1 MAKIYTMGEML
12 VEIMRERNDVP
23 LEQPGVFLGPYPSG
37 APAIF
42 ISTVGQLGH
51 QAKIWGGVGQ
61 DKFGTVL
68 LDRLKTDQVNCDD
81 VFIDS
86 AGSTAAAFV
95 AYDQQGDREFIFH
108 IAGTPAANVKFI
120 GNADDI
126 PDFFHVMGCSL
137 MASDALRQ
145 SITAAVEFFAAHHSR
160 ISFDPN
166 IRMELLKEQSID
178 DVTGRIM
185 AHCTIFLPGIKELK
199 LFSNKPNVASCVQDL
214 FERYPKLEIINVK
227 NGSKGSAIYTREQ
240 TVSVP
245 VYPIEQVKKIID
257 PTGAGDSYDAA
268 FLCGIADG
276 MPLGNAAAYAAKAG
290 AINSIAFGPMSGDM
304 SLMQED
310 LIGDNKKEQHE

>member
-12 VEIMRERNDVP
+12 VEIMRERHDVP

-42 ISTVGQLGH
+42 ISTVAQLGH
-51 QAKIWGGVGQ
+51 HAKIWGGVGH

-68 LDRLKTDQVNCDD
+68 LDRLKADQVNCDD
-81 VFIDS
+81 VLIDS
-86 AGSTAAAFV
+86 AGSTAVAFV
-95 AYDQQGDREFIFH
+95 AYDQHGDREFIFH
-108 IAGTPAANVKFI
+108 IAGTPATNVNFI
-120 GNADDI
+120 GDSSDI

-137 MASDALRQ
+137 MASNTLFQ
-145 SITAAVEFFAAHHSR
+145 TITEAVEFFASHHSR

-166 IRMELLKEQSID
+166 IRTELLKGRSIGEFTD
-178 DVTGRIM
+178 RIM
-185 AHCTIFLPGIKELK
+185 VHCAVFLPGVKELK
-199 LFSNKPNVASCVQDL
+199 LFSNKPDVASCAQDL
-214 FERYPKLEIINVK
+214 FDRYPKLEVINVK
-227 NGSKGSAIYTREQ
+227 NGSKGSVVYTREQ
-240 TVSVP
+240 TISVP

-276 MPLGNAAAYAAKAG
+276 MSLEDAATYAAKAG
-290 AINSIAFGPMSGDM
+290 AINSITFGPMSGDM

-310 LIGDNKKEQHE
+310 MIGNSKKGSK